1 MDQPSSFMMT
11 EAFSIDYTDSGK
23 ESRKPL
29 EHFHDSYE
37 LAFFIR
43 ADIDIF
49 VKDTKYR
56 IQDGDLLLINAY
68 DLHRIFYNP
77 NHEYTRYVIQFKES
91 FINEL
96 TQTLQLGQL
105 IHKLQHQ
112 QNKKISLTIKQR
124 VKLEEIFRNIVNL
137 RKKLQFRHDDFTLEP
152 ALKLHLLLLLMEYD
166 KLSDLRRN
174 LRKLNPTENQVH
186 DIIRYIDEHY
196 DEAIQL
202 DDLTAQFG
210 KSKYYISHL
219 FREVTRFTFVEYVQ
233 YRRVIEAQKKLLQT
247 DNPIID
253 IGMECGFQSL
263 QHFYRVF
270 KKISKQTPA
279 AYRKE
284 NK

>member
-1 MDQPSSFMMT
+1 MEQSDAFTMT
-11 EAFSIDYTDSGK
+11 EVFSIDYTNSGK
-23 ESRKPL
+23 ESRKPIG
-29 EHFHDSYE
+29 HFHDSYE

-56 IQDGDLLLINAY
+56 VQDGDLLLINAF

-91 FINEL
+91 FIYEL
-96 TQTLQLGQL
+96 LRTLQLEQL
-105 IHKLQHQ
+105 VQKLQQ
-112 QNKKISLTIKQR
+112 KQNKKISLTIKQR
-124 VKLEEIFRNIVNL
+124 VKLEETFRNILNL
-137 RKKLQFRHDDFTLEP
+137 HKKKQVCLDDPTLEP
-152 ALKLHLLLLLMEYD
+152 ALKVHLLLLLLEYH
-166 KLSDLRRN
+166 KLSDLRRSP
-174 LRKLNPTENQVH
+174 RKFNPIENQVH
-186 DIIRYIDEHY
+186 QIIQYIDEHY
-196 DEAIQL
+196 SETLQL
-202 DDLTAQFG
+202 NDLSVQFG
-210 KSKYYISHL
+210 KSKYYISHS
-219 FREVTRFTFVEYVQ
+219 FQQVTRFTFVEYLQ

-247 DNPIID
+247 DIPIID
-253 IGMECGFQSL
+253 IGLECGFQSL